1 MTTEQVNPIIDRA
14 GDRAGDV
21 VLVPFSSIKVN
32 EKENV
37 RSHYEGIEELAKNIQ
52 ANGLLTP
59 LTVDQDDKLVAGYR
73 RHKALQ
79 IVHAKEPDALVKV
92 TRKVCDAPSVG
103 MLLNLAENARD
114 DIPDFDMA
122 KRLFELSDENGK
134 FGIKRSMLEKATCK
148 SKTAVGKYI
157 TTWEGI
163 CAKVRKAWEASTHGE
178 LKDVDGKPIIL
189 PTVRV
194 YEMSKKDEKTQ
205 HKMLAAFLDHDRA
218 ELEPEG
224 SDGGGDDE
232 EKGGSRSN
240 GAGEETTSRAPKKKE
255 IKEFLEK
262 LEAKVEKGEKLSKE
276 DIGRQKALR
285 WVIGDLGRRTMMTDD

>member
-1 MTTEQVNPIIDRA
+1 MTTTEVNENLDRA

-21 VLVPFSSIKVN
+21 HLIPFSEIKVN

-37 RSHYEGIEELAKNIQ
+37 RSHYEGIDELAKNIN

-59 LTVDQDDKLVAGYR
+59 LTVDQDKKLVAGYR
-73 RHKALQ
+73 RYRALQ
-79 IVHAKEPDALVKV
+79 QIHKDAPDALVKV
-92 TRKVCDAPSVG
+92 TIKQVDAPSVA

-114 DIPDFDMA
+114 DIPDYDMA
-122 KRLFELSDENGK
+122 KRLSDLEDEDGK

-157 TTWEGI
+157 TTWRGI

-205 HKMLAAFLDHDRA
+205 HKMLEAFLDHDRA
-218 ELEPEG
+218 ELEPEAE
-224 SDGGGDDE
+224 GGGGEDE
-232 EKGGSRSN
+232 GGQGSN
-240 GAGEETTSRAPKKKE
+240 GAGEETSRAPKKKE
-255 IKEFLEK
+255 IKEFIEK
-262 LEAKVEKGEKLSKE
+262 LEAKKEKDGKLE
-276 DIGRQKALR
+276 DEDVGRLKALR
-285 WVIGDLGRRTMMTDD
+285 WVVGDLSRRTMMTAES

>member
-1 MTTEQVNPIIDRA
+1 MTTEQVNANVDRA

-21 VLVPFSSIKVN
+21 HLIPFSSIKVN

-37 RSHYEGIEELAKNIQ
+37 RSHYENIEELAKNIT

-59 LTVDQDDKLVAGYR
+59 LTVDQDDKLIAGYR
-73 RHKALQ
+73 RYKALQ
-79 IVHAKEPDALVKV
+79 IVHKDDPEALVKV
-92 TRKVCDAPSVG
+92 TRKVVDAPSVG

-114 DIPDFDMA
+114 DISDYDMA
-122 KRLFELSDENGK
+122 KRLSELEDENGK

-148 SKTAVGKYI
+148 SKTAIGKYI
-157 TTWEGI
+157 TTWRNI
-163 CAKVRKAWEASTHGE
+163 CPKVRKAWEASTHGE
-178 LKDVDGKPIIL
+178 LLDVDNKPITL

-224 SDGGGDDE
+224 EDEGEGDDE
-232 EKGGSRSN
+232 KKSN
-240 GAGEETTSRAPKKKE
+240 GGGEETSRAPKKKE
-255 IKEFLEK
+255 IREFIEK
-262 LEAKVEKGEKLSKE
+262 LEAKKEKDGELEAE
-276 DIGRQKALR
+276 DVGRLKALR
-285 WVIGDLGRRTMMTDD
+285 WVVGDLSRRTMMTAEG

>member
-1 MTTEQVNPIIDRA
+1 MTTEQVNQAIDRA

-21 VLVPFSSIKVN
+21 FLVPFSSIKMN

-37 RSHYEGIEELAKNIQ
+37 RSQYDNIDELAKNINQ
-52 ANGLLTP
+52 NGLLTP
-59 LTVDQDDKLVAGYR
+59 LTVDQDDKLIAGYR
-73 RHKALQ
+73 RYKALQ
-79 IVHAKEPDALVKV
+79 IVHAKEPDALIKI
-92 TRKVCDAPSVG
+92 TRKLVDAPTVG

-114 DIPDFDMA
+114 DIPDYDMA

-157 TTWEGI
+157 STWENL
-163 CAKVRKAWEASTHGE
+163 CAKVKKAWEASTHGE
-178 LKDVDGKPIIL
+178 LVNVDGKPIVL

-224 SDGGGDDE
+224 DDDE
-232 EKGGSRSN
+232 EKGDEVKGRGSN
-240 GAGEETTSRAPKKKE
+240 GAGEETSRAPKKKE
-255 IKEFLEK
+255 LREFIEK
-262 LEAKVEKGEKLSKE
+262 LEAKTEKDGKLTKE
-276 DIGRQKALR
+276 DVGRLKALR
-285 WVIGDLGRRTMMTDD
+285 WVVGDIGRRTMMADD